1 MQFVVAIRKVVKKEQ
16 SVLHKEG
23 LFERASFGVRTWR
36 GGGGSLATSLIVNNF
51 SICSLIIIN
60 TCDRI

>member
-16 SVLHKEG
+16 SILHKEG

-36 GGGGSLATSLIVNNF
+36 GGGGGGESGYKPNREQF
-51 SICSLIIIN
+51 
-60 TCDRI
+60 